1 MQRGMLMSGIL
12 DVLSIII
19 ISGNAAVGLIIIK
32 RVLIDSFLG
41 KNDDSDSEPF
51 QDAVDFAMAF
61 YGILSLLSI
70 IYLVIWVPTRL

>member
-1 MQRGMLMSGIL
+1 MGGIL
-12 DVLSIII
+12 DVLSIVI

-41 KNDDSDSEPF
+41 KNEDNEPEPF
-51 QDAVDFAMAF
+51 QDAVDFAMVF

-70 IYLVIWVPTRL
+70 IYLVMWVPTRL